1 MPKQSEYD
9 TKVKPH
15 LDKIRQWVT
24 DFSEGQIAV
33 KLGITQQTFIKY
45 KKEHPELSEA
55 ILDGIQDLKDELK
68 DTLKRKA
75 KGFKYVETKIIED
88 EKNGKRIETYEKYAQ
103 PDVGAIHLLLKN
115 IDPEWH
121 NDDAPTLDI
130 NRKQQEI
137 ERERLEMQ
145 KW

>member
-1 MPKQSEYD
+1 MPKKSEYE
-9 TKVKPH
+9 TKVQPH

-88 EKNGKRIETYEKYAQ
+88 DKNGKRI
-103 PDVGAIHLLLKN
+103 
-115 IDPEWH
+115 
-121 NDDAPTLDI
+121 
-130 NRKQQEI
+130 
-137 ERERLEMQ
+137 
-145 KW
+145 